1 VGRLLIVNPF
11 ASGVDEHRLAAVQA
25 ALPEGTQTRITMAA
39 GEATAIARAVSGLDA
54 LYVLGGDGTYNE
66 VLNGL
71 ELDVPLGL
79 LPGGGTSV
87 LPRALGLPR
96 DPVAAAKRVALGHT
110 RRIGIGRVNGRRFG
124 FNAGV
129 GFDAE
134 LVRRVDELGRSPDG
148 RRPGDAAFLKVAV
161 ASLGRRRARF
171 DEQLEI
177 EGAGRA
183 AFVLVANCSP
193 YTYSGSVGLDLVPE
207 ADFDGG
213 LAYFAPVTLRARDLP
228 RMLLHG
234 VRGSGLKDGKAL
246 AGHDLDR
253 IVVRCDEPLPL
264 QVDGEDTGDVVEAV
278 YEAERGAVTVLV

>member
-1 VGRLLIVNPF
+1 
-11 ASGVDEHRLAAVQA
+11 
-25 ALPEGTQTRITMAA
+25 
-39 GEATAIARAVSGLDA
+39 
-54 LYVLGGDGTYNE
+54 
-66 VLNGL
+66 
-71 ELDVPLGL
+71 
-79 LPGGGTSV
+79 
-87 LPRALGLPR
+87 
-96 DPVAAAKRVALGHT
+96 
-110 RRIGIGRVNGRRFG
+110 
-124 FNAGV
+124 
-129 GFDAE
+129 
-134 LVRRVDELGRSPDG
+134 
-148 RRPGDAAFLKVAV
+148 
-161 ASLGRRRARF
+161 
-171 DEQLEI
+171 
-177 EGAGRA
+177 
-183 AFVLVANCSP
+183 VLVANCSP